1 MCSHFFFLFFQR
13 AGSCSFFSVFPSF
26 FTSHGIMDLHVDAKR
41 KASESEAPKS
51 KRSKTDESAP
61 AKDDQPDLPTLDPSS
76 MTYKELQKACKE
88 RGIRAQGKTEV
99 LRERLAHYLKDP
111 AAAEAAMKAE
121 AEEKNE
127 QKKEAKKKWVEWKD
141 HPAREILRDDLER
154 NGWLYGQDDLDGKF
168 VYQAYMQQQPEFFK
182 SVPLDQ
188 FIDQYQKATK
198 RAAKRREKSA
208 KEEEWLKHDRLI
220 HPRNTHNARGEPVFD
235 MDEEAK
241 ETLRF
246 DVKYGLH
253 ETMEPMELHQ
263 YRPVYGKYKLDIFRP
278 RIYQE
283 IRRNKFINWL
293 EFKRTE
299 KRRKHL
305 ESQEI
310 TSENEQ
316 EITFENE
323 QT

>member
-1 MCSHFFFLFFQR
+1 MCTHFFVSFFQR

-26 FTSHGIMDLHVDAKR
+26 FTSHRIMDLDVDAKR
-41 KASESEAPKS
+41 KASELEAPKTPKS
-51 KRSKTDESAP
+51 KRSKTDESAA

-76 MTYKELQKACKE
+76 MAYKELQKECKD
-88 RGIRAQGKTEV
+88 RGIRAKGKTEV

-208 KEEEWLKHDRLI
+208 KEEKVVSQDPAFDLGQKKRQVSRARVSLAEPPIASSLPRRVVSLI
-220 HPRNTHNARGEPVFD
+220 DYEPDLSVPDPGCRSRSCRSPFFSHVP
-235 MDEEAK
+235 AK
-241 ETLRF
+241 A
-246 DVKYGLH
+246 K
-253 ETMEPMELHQ
+253 
-263 YRPVYGKYKLDIFRP
+263 
-278 RIYQE
+278 
-283 IRRNKFINWL
+283 N
-293 EFKRTE
+293 
-299 KRRKHL
+299 RK
-305 ESQEI
+305 I
-310 TSENEQ
+310 MTD
-316 EITFENE
+316 FFM
-323 QT
+323 